1 MASLT
6 AINGTAFADIVM
18 AKRTTRKTVSIIMNK
33 SLMTC
38 VSRGWQACIHAS
50 SQY

>member
-18 AKRTTRKTVSIIMNK
+18 GKRTTRKTVSIIMNK
-33 SLMTC
+33 SLTC